1 AYLQAGQDAGYPLN
15 DDYNGARQEGVGYLQ
30 STIRRGHRC
39 SAADAYQRWPRLSE
53 QFLRID
59 KWSVCRG

>member
-1 AYLQAGQDAGYPLN
+1 MNEIVPAEKTIAALVDANNPAAKSQVN
-15 DDYNGARQEGVGYLQ
+15 SIEDAARKLGRKV
-30 STIRRGHRC
+30 
-39 SAADAYQRWPRLSE
+39 RWSRLSE